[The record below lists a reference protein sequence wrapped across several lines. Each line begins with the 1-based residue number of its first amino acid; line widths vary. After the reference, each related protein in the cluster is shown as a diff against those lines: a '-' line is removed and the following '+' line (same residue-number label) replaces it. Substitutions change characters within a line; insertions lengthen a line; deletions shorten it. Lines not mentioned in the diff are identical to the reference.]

1 MKKFLSVMLFAL
13 LAAGTV
19 QADGPKHRGKKD
31 EPRKENRPR
40 PVMTLPVYAD
50 STRQQ
55 NKFTAEITPEERAKF
70 GASRKRRMEI
80 MVLIGAYKIMPA
92 NERAA
97 LKAELLKRIEADFQA
112 TMADQRERIA
122 RAEADLQKLRKEL
135 SEREA
140 NGKVLVERELD
151 RLLKIEFP
159 RSRPGAPKKP

>member
-1 MKKFLSVMLFAL
+1 MKKFFSFLFITL

-19 QADGPKHRGKKD
+19 QADAQTQRGKVD
-31 EPRKENRPR
+31 ERRKENRPR
-40 PVMTLPVYAD
+40 PIMSPPVYAD
-50 STRQQ
+50 APGARNQF
-55 NKFTAEITPEERAKF
+55 KGEIPPEQLAKF
-70 GASRKRRMEI
+70 NAARKRRFEI
-80 MVLIGAYKIMPA
+80 MVLIGAYKIMPE

-135 SEREA
+135 AEREA

-151 RLLKIEFP
+151 RLLKIKF
-159 RSRPGAPKKP
+159 SRNQSGAKKK